1 MSAEQPVGLALS
13 GLRKHFGS
21 QLVLDQVDLT
31 VGSGA
36 FAALLGASGSGKT
49 TLLRLIAGF
58 ERPDAGSVAI
68 GGQVVEASGRRVA
81 PEDRRVGYVPQEAA
95 LFPHLSVEANVAFG
109 LPRRRR
115 IEAAS
120 LLELVGM
127 GPYARRL
134 PHQLSGGQQQRVA
147 LARAL
152 AIKPLLVLLDEP
164 FSSLDPNL
172 RTTVRDE
179 VGRILREA
187 GSTVLLVTHDQDEA
201 LSLADVVAVLRRG
214 AVAQCATP
222 RELYGAPIDVE
233 LACFLGAANVL
244 EGRVRAGKVVTALGA
259 ATSVEVGEVADGEL
273 LEVLVRPEQLRV
285 VAASDPAAPPA
296 SLAAVVERLDY
307 HGHDALVRVCLETPN
322 AVPLIART
330 LGDPG
335 VVAGERVRVWLEGA
349 VRAWPRRGA
358 ATARST
364 VSVQD

>member
-1 MSAEQPVGLALS
+1 MSAEGAPGLALL

-21 QLVLDQVDLT
+21 QLVLDEVDLT
-31 VGSGA
+31 VAPGA

-58 ERPDAGSVAI
+58 ERPDAGSVVI
-68 GGQVVEASGRRVA
+68 GGQVVEAPGRRVA
-81 PEDRRVGYVPQEAA
+81 PEGRRVGYVPQEAA

-115 IEAAS
+115 NEAVR

-127 GPYARRL
+127 APYAHRL

-152 AIKPLLVLLDEP
+152 AIKPALVLLDEP

-172 RTTVRDE
+172 RAAVRDE

-214 AVAQCATP
+214 VVAQCAAP
-222 RELYGAPIDVE
+222 RALYGAPADVE
-233 LACFLGAANVL
+233 LACFLGEANVL
-244 EGRVRAGKVVTALGA
+244 EGVATAGLVATVLGVA
-259 ATSVEVGEVADGEL
+259 ACSSGTEIAEGEA
-273 LEVLVRPEQLRV
+273 LEVLVRPEQLRL
-285 VAASDPAAPPA
+285 VATSDPTAPPG

-307 HGHDALVRVCLETPN
+307 HGHDAVIRLRLERGSGAPLV
-322 AVPLIART
+322 ART

-335 VVAGERVRVWLEGA
+335 VAAGERVRVWLDGA
-349 VRAWPRRGA
+349 VRAWPRQVA
-358 ATARST
+358 KATRPA
-364 VSVQD
+364 VNVQD

>member
-1 MSAEQPVGLALS
+1 MSAAPPGLALS

-21 QLVLDQVDLT
+21 QLVLDGVDLT
-31 VGSGA
+31 VASGA

-68 GGQVVEASGRRVA
+68 GGRVVEAPGQRVA
-81 PEDRRVGYVPQEAA
+81 PEDRRVGFVPQEAA

-115 IEAAS
+115 LEAAA

-127 GPYARRL
+127 APYGRRM

-152 AIKPLLVLLDEP
+152 AIRPALVLLDEP

-172 RTTVRDE
+172 RAAVREE

-214 AVAQCATP
+214 VVAQCATP
-222 RELYGAPIDVE
+222 RALYGAPADVE
-233 LACFLGAANVL
+233 LACFLGEANVL
-244 EGRVRAGKVVTALGA
+244 EGRARAGEVTTVLGA
-259 ATSVEVGEVADGEL
+259 APCGAPGVLGDGEL
-273 LEVLVRPEQLRV
+273 VEVLVRPEQLRL
-285 VAASDPAAPPA
+285 VAVSDPSAPQE

-307 HGHDALVRVCLETPN
+307 HGHDALVRVRLETEN
-322 AVPLIART
+322 AAPLVART

-335 VVAGERVRVWLEGA
+335 VVAGERVRVWLDGA
-349 VRAWPRRGA
+349 VRAWPRRAVTTSRA
-358 ATARST
+358 A